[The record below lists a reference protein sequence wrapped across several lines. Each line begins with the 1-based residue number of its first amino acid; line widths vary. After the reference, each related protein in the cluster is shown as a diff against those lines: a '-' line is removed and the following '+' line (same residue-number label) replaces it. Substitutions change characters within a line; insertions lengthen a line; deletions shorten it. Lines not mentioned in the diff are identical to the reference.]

1 MSTAFRIG
9 YTHWQEPLNAQSNML
24 ILKNKEME
32 RMRYFSFDISE
43 TIKERWS
50 PKSFSTDPV
59 EYEDVL
65 AVLEAARYAPSCF
78 NEQPWEFYIAFD
90 EEELELVR
98 QSINDRNR
106 LWADKAPVLIVA
118 SSRPAF
124 HKNGKSNRWADFDTG
139 TAWGYLSLEAH
150 RRGLITHAMG
160 GFSRKKLEE
169 LLGLEE
175 ERNFLAVI
183 ALGKM
188 GNKEDLSE
196 IFIEE
201 ELPKERK
208 PLDKI
213 LTRIRDMGEE

>member
-1 MSTAFRIG
+1 
-9 YTHWQEPLNAQSNML
+9 ML

-118 SSRPAF
+118 SSRPSF
-124 HKNGKSNRWADFDTG
+124 RKNEKANRWADFDTG

-160 GFSRKKLEE
+160 GFSRKKLKE
-169 LLGLEE
+169 LLGYEE
-175 ERNFLAVI
+175 ERNFLAII
-183 ALGKM
+183 ALGRIGDKQEL
-188 GNKEDLSE
+188 NE
-196 IFIEE
+196 IFIEDE
-201 ELPKERK
+201 SPRERK
-208 PLDKI
+208 SLDEI
-213 LTRIRDMGEE
+213 MIRIKDIGGE

>member
-1 MSTAFRIG
+1 
-9 YTHWQEPLNAQSNML
+9 
-24 ILKNKEME
+24 LKNKEMKK
-32 RMRYFSFDISE
+32 MRDFGFDISE
-43 TIKERWS
+43 MIKERWS
-50 PKSFSTDPV
+50 PKSFSAEPV
-59 EYEDVL
+59 DYEDVM

-78 NEQPWEFYIAFD
+78 NEQPWEFHVAFD
-90 EEELELVR
+90 EDELELVR
-98 QSINDRNR
+98 QAIYDRNR

-118 SSRPAF
+118 SSRPEF
-124 HKNGKSNRWADFDTG
+124 NKSGKSNRWADFDTG

-160 GFSRKKLEE
+160 GFSRKKLKE
-169 LLGLEE
+169 LLGHEE